1 MEALEALR
9 QKLPDVAKDIKLNL
23 QAVLNDSLLTPDVR
37 WGVAVASAASCNC
50 PALLEATLADA
61 AKHASPEVIA
71 DAKAA
76 AVIMAM
82 NNIYYRFR
90 HMSGKPEYAQK
101 APRLRMN
108 RMAQPASTK
117 VNFELFSLAVS
128 AIHGCEMCVQ
138 SHDKVVLQGG
148 LTEDHVNDAI
158 RIAAVF
164 HAAAVALQAGM

>member
-9 QKLPDVAKDIKLNL
+9 QRLPDVAKDIKLNL
-23 QAVLNDSLLTPDVR
+23 QAVLSDSLLALDVR
-37 WGVAVASAASCNC
+37 WGVAVASAASCNS

-76 AVIMAM
+76 AVVMAM

-90 HMSGKPEYAQK
+90 HMSGKSEYATK

-108 RMAQPASTK
+108 RMAQPAS
-117 VNFELFSLAVS
+117 N
-128 AIHGCEMCVQ
+128 
-138 SHDKVVLQGG
+138 
-148 LTEDHVNDAI
+148 
-158 RIAAVF
+158 
-164 HAAAVALQAGM
+164 

>member
-23 QAVLNDSLLTPDVR
+23 QAVLGDSQLAPEVR

-50 PALLEATLADA
+50 PALLDATLADA
-61 AKHASPEVIA
+61 AKHSTPEIIA

-108 RMAQPASTK
+108 RLGQPASTK
-117 VNFELFSLAVS
+117 LNFELFALAVS

-138 SHDKVVLQGG
+138 SHDKVVLHGG
-148 LTEDHVNDAI
+148 MTEDHVNDAI

-164 HAAAVALQAGM
+164 HAVAVALQAGM